1 MMMRKFIAPT
11 SREAMQK
18 MKAAL
23 GPDAYV
29 ISNRKIAQGIEI
41 MAMVGDVAP
50 ESPLANGGWNAG
62 KAAFTTGTRSG
73 GTTGARKSPQ
83 KSPAS
88 VPAAAPMKTLRDIAV
103 HLPTTGPAPAP
114 LPGDAS
120 AARGSA
126 GRAPNLAEKD
136 GPAELA
142 SLMDEV
148 RSMRSLFES
157 HMVQMAGQTGVP
169 GRQLGKQLL
178 QRLIAAGFSES
189 VARSLV
195 GRLPDDYSATQGEKW
210 VQDVLAHNLRC
221 MPDASDL
228 VAAGGIYALIG
239 PTGVGKTTTTAKL
252 AARCVVKFGAG
263 ALGLITTDSY
273 RIGAFDQLATYGRI
287 LGVPVHTAHTEAELH
302 EALATMRDKHL
313 VLIDT
318 AGMSQR
324 DPRVREHLRML
335 DLPQIRPVVLLNATA
350 QRETLDDVLRAYG
363 VAPAAGKP
371 RTVVLTKLDEAVKLA
386 PVLDLC
392 MRHSLELAY
401 VSTGQRVPEDL
412 HGANARVLVHKAW
425 THSGGPSLPEQ
436 PNLPLPGM
444 PASPAAAARRF

>member
-1 MMMRKFIAPT
+1 MMMRKFIAAT

-50 ESPLANGGWNAG
+50 ESPLANGGWSAG
-62 KAAFTTGTRSG
+62 KAAANTAARPGLSKGASTQSG
-73 GTTGARKSPQ
+73 PDAAPAR
-83 KSPAS
+83 
-88 VPAAAPMKTLRDIAV
+88 AAAPMRTLRDIAV
-103 HLPTTGPAPAP
+103 HLPPTGAVQVE
-114 LPGDAS
+114 
-120 AARGSA
+120 AAA
-126 GRAPNLAEKD
+126 GRAPANRAPAMPAQGD
-136 GPAELA
+136 PAELA

-148 RSMRSLFES
+148 RSMRSMFET
-157 HMVQMAGQTGVP
+157 HMSQMAGQASQPVRP
-169 GRQLGKQLL
+169 LGLQLL
-178 QRLIAAGFSES
+178 QRLLDVGFSEA
-189 VARSLV
+189 VARSLISRV
-195 GRLPDDYSATQGEKW
+195 PDDYSAARAEKW
-210 VQDVLAHNLRC
+210 LQDILAHNLRC
-221 MPDASDL
+221 TPDAKDL
-228 VAAGGIYALIG
+228 VTLGGTYALIG

-252 AARCVVKFGAG
+252 AARCVVKFGAD

-287 LGVPVHTAHTEAELH
+287 LGVPVHTAHTAAELR
-302 EALATMRDKHL
+302 EALTAMGDKHL

-335 DLPQIRPVVLLNATA
+335 DLPQVRPVVLLNAAA
-350 QRETLDDVLRAYG
+350 QRETLDDVLRSYG
-363 VAPAAGKP
+363 VASAPGKP
-371 RTVVLTKLDEAVKLA
+371 RAAVLTKLDEAVKLA
-386 PVLDLC
+386 PALDLC
-392 MRHSLELAY
+392 MRHGLELAY

-425 THSGGPSLPEQ
+425 TLPETPMIPSEVDRVLPAMRATLPSL
-436 PNLPLPGM
+436 
-444 PASPAAAARRF
+444 ARRG

>member
-1 MMMRKFIAPT
+1 MMMRKFIAAT

-50 ESPLANGGWNAG
+50 ESPLANGGWSAG
-62 KAAFTTGTRSG
+62 KTAFNATPRPAVSNGSRNQPGASAAP
-73 GTTGARKSPQ
+73 AR
-83 KSPAS
+83 A
-88 VPAAAPMKTLRDIAV
+88 VAPMKTLRDIAV
-103 HLPTTGPAPAP
+103 HLPPTGAAPADA
-114 LPGDAS
+114 PGVAP
-120 AARGSA
+120 ATGANA
-126 GRAPNLAEKD
+126 NRAPSTPPNGA
-136 GPAELA
+136 PAGLA
-142 SLMDEV
+142 SLMEEV

-157 HMVQMAGQTGVP
+157 HMVRMAGQVTLPARPLAV
-169 GRQLGKQLL
+169 QLL
-178 QRLIAAGFSES
+178 QRLMAVGFSES
-189 VARSLV
+189 VASSLI
-195 GRLPDDYSATQGEKW
+195 GRLPDDYSAAQGEKW
-210 VQDVLAHNLRC
+210 VQDVLVHNLRC
-221 MPDASDL
+221 TPDAQDL
-228 VAAGGIYALIG
+228 VAAGGTYALIG

-252 AARCVVKFGAG
+252 AARCVVKFGAN

-287 LGVPVHTAHTEAELH
+287 LGVPVHTAHTAAELR
-302 EALATMRDKHL
+302 ETLDGLRDKHL

-335 DLPQIRPVVLLNATA
+335 DLPQVHPVVLLNAAA
-350 QRETLDDVLRAYG
+350 QRETLDDVLRSYG

-371 RTVVLTKLDEAVKLA
+371 RAAALTKLDEAVKLA

-392 MRHSLELAY
+392 MRHGLEIAY

-425 THSGGPSLPEQ
+425 TQVESSPLPQ
-436 PNLPLPGM
+436 QANLPLPGV
-444 PASPAAAARRF
+444 PAAAVPVARRA

>member
-1 MMMRKFIAPT
+1 MMMRKFIAAT

-50 ESPLANGGWNAG
+50 ESPLANGGWSAG
-62 KAAFTTGTRSG
+62 KAAFNPAASPGVPNGLRNRSQ
-73 GTTGARKSPQ
+73 TNAAPART
-83 KSPAS
+83 
-88 VPAAAPMKTLRDIAV
+88 AAPMRTLRDIAV
-103 HLPTTGPAPAP
+103 HLPPTDAVPGEAAGGRTHAERAPAMQAK
-114 LPGDAS
+114 GD
-120 AARGSA
+120 
-126 GRAPNLAEKD
+126 
-136 GPAELA
+136 PAELA

-157 HMVQMAGQTGVP
+157 HMVQMAGQASQP
-169 GRQLGKQLL
+169 ARPLGLQLL
-178 QRLIAAGFSES
+178 QRLLDSGFSEA
-189 VARSLV
+189 VARSLIS
-195 GRLPDDYSATQGEKW
+195 RMPDDYSAARAEKW
-210 VQDVLAHNLRC
+210 LQDVLAHNLRC
-221 MPDASDL
+221 TPDTKDL
-228 VAAGGIYALIG
+228 VTLGGTYALIG

-252 AARCVVKFGAG
+252 AARCVVKFGAD

-287 LGVPVHTAHTEAELH
+287 LGVPVHTAHTAAELR
-302 EALATMRDKHL
+302 EALTAMGDKHL

-335 DLPQIRPVVLLNATA
+335 DLPQVRPVVLLNAAA
-350 QRETLDDVLRAYG
+350 QRETLDDVLRSYG
-363 VAPAAGKP
+363 SAPAAGKP
-371 RTVVLTKLDEAVKLA
+371 RAAVLTKLDEAVKLA
-386 PVLDLC
+386 PALDLC
-392 MRHSLELAY
+392 MRHGIELAY

-425 THSGGPSLPEQ
+425 TLPEAQ
-436 PNLPLPGM
+436 IMPSVGNLVLS
-444 PASPAAAARRF
+444 ATPAAPPSPGRRG

>member
-1 MMMRKFIAPT
+1 MMMRKFIAAT

-29 ISNRKIAQGIEI
+29 VSNRKIAQGIEI

-50 ESPLANGGWNAG
+50 ESPLANGGWSAG
-62 KAAFTTGTRSG
+62 KAAIPTVAKPGVSSGLRNRSQ
-73 GTTGARKSPQ
+73 AN
-83 KSPAS
+83 A
-88 VPAAAPMKTLRDIAV
+88 VPARTDAPMRTLRDIAV
-103 HLPTTGPAPAP
+103 HLPPTGAV
-114 LPGDAS
+114 PGE
-120 AARGSA
+120 AAA
-126 GRAPNLAEKD
+126 GRAPAMQATGD
-136 GPAELA
+136 PAELA

-157 HMVQMAGQTGVP
+157 HMEHIAGQASPLVRPFGA
-169 GRQLGKQLL
+169 KLL
-178 QRLIAAGFSES
+178 QRLIAAGFSEPL
-189 VARSLV
+189 ARSLIR
-195 GRLPDDYSATQGEKW
+195 RLPDDYSAAQGEKW
-210 VQDVLAHNLRC
+210 AQDVLAHNLRC
-221 MPDASDL
+221 MPDAKDL
-228 VAAGGIYALIG
+228 VAAGGTYALIG

-252 AARCVVKFGAG
+252 AARCVVKFGAN

-287 LGVPVHTAHTEAELH
+287 LGVPVHTAHTAAELR
-302 EALATMRDKHL
+302 EALAAMGDKHL

-335 DLPQIRPVVLLNATA
+335 DLPQVRPVVLLNAAA
-350 QRETLDDVLRAYG
+350 QRETLDDVLRSYG
-363 VAPAAGKP
+363 SAPAAGRP
-371 RTVVLTKLDEAVKLA
+371 RVAVLTKLDEAVKLA
-386 PVLDLC
+386 PALDLC
-392 MRHSLELAY
+392 MRHGLEVAY

-425 THSGGPSLPEQ
+425 NQFESS
-436 PNLPLPGM
+436 PLQSETNYPV
-444 PASPAAAARRF
+444 